1 MMLISHKYPDA
12 YIRYLAEFHGT
23 RDYFECHEILEEY
36 WKEHPGDEQA
46 QLWHGLIQIAVGQ
59 YHLRRGNREGARKML
74 RSAWQRLSP
83 PLLEQA
89 GLDGGLLRRQLD
101 EAASLL
107 ERGEEF
113 LLLLDAA
120 DPGPRAGGC
129 LQGALRRGRAGLVR
143 RYRGGRRAGSPPSDA
158 RPQRGRTSAGAV
170 APTQERSGARRRLTA
185 SMRNQKA
192 YPNRAAARYR
202 ISLCW
207 FEGYSAA
214 GSAFLKNSYPSV
226 TRSSLPV

>member
-107 ERGEEF
+107 ERGEGIPYSCWTLPIRDRE
-113 LLLLDAA
+113 LAAACRERCAAEGLDWCGDIVAGDELVHRHLTRDRSEVVQAREQSLRLKREAA
-120 DPGPRAGGC
+120 
-129 LQGALRRGRAGLVR
+129 
-143 RYRGGRRAGSPPSDA
+143 RGGG
-158 RPQRGRTSAGAV
+158 
-170 APTQERSGARRRLTA
+170 
-185 SMRNQKA
+185 
-192 YPNRAAARYR
+192 
-202 ISLCW
+202 
-207 FEGYSAA
+207 
-214 GSAFLKNSYPSV
+214 
-226 TRSSLPV
+226 